1 MTHCHTLLQALRI
14 QGYRITPQRAA
25 IIEVI
30 AHAERHLS
38 AEEVFGLTQ
47 AHVPLVNVATVYRTL
62 DLLVERGLAS
72 RTDLGGGIVYATLR
86 HGPHIHLVCR
96 LCGHVTDADH
106 HLLLPLSQE
115 IQAHYRFTPDLQ
127 HISMLGVCA
136 ACQSEAG

>member
-1 MTHCHTLLQALRI
+1 MAHCHTLLQALRA
-14 QGYRITPQRAA
+14 QGHRITPQRTV
-25 IIEVI
+25 ILEVI

-38 AEEVFGLTQ
+38 AEEVFELAQ
-47 AHVPLVNVATVYRTL
+47 ARTPAVNIATVYRTL

-72 RTDLGGGIVYATLR
+72 RADLCGKMVYTTMR

-115 IQAHYRFTPDLQ
+115 IQAHYHFTPDLQ